1 MSFKDIS
8 YPELWQSFCSA
19 KLNHLCN
26 FGRAYTEEQFCEIN
40 FNLDQLFRDFLP
52 GALPALL
59 FGGGEPFVQFE
70 RGHYGEHSCE
80 VI

>member
-8 YPELWQSFCSA
+8 YLELWQSFCSA

-40 FNLDQLFRDFLP
+40 LNLDQRFRDFLP
-52 GALPALL
+52 GALAALL
-59 FGGGEPFVQFE
+59 FGGAEPFVQFE
-70 RGHYGEHSCE
+70 KGHHGEHSCE

>member
-1 MSFKDIS
+1 MSFQDIA
-8 YPELWQSFCSA
+8 YLELWQSFCSA

-40 FNLDQLFRDFLP
+40 LNLDQWFRNFLH
-52 GALPALL
+52 GALAALL
-59 FGGGEPFVQFE
+59 FGGAEPFVQLE

-80 VI
+80 VM

>member
-1 MSFKDIS
+1 MSFKDMS
-8 YPELWQSFCSA
+8 YLELWQSFCSA

-40 FNLDQLFRDFLP
+40 LNLDQWFRDFLP
-52 GALPALL
+52 GALAALL
-59 FGGGEPFVQFE
+59 LGGAEPFVQFE
-70 RGHYGEHSCE
+70 RGHHGEHSCE